1 MISARM
7 VVFAAA
13 TAVAARA
20 SRACTHPS
28 EGRVPDI
35 DPRMSAHRL
44 LPAAQDADEGDVG
57 DAGEGV
63 LKSPASG
70 VLAGLLVGVVAWW
83 SGW

>member
-1 MISARM
+1 MP
-7 VVFAAA
+7 VVTLIAA
-13 TAVAARA
+13 
-20 SRACTHPS
+20 
-28 EGRVPDI
+28 GGW
-35 DPRMSAHRL
+35 L